1 MSFRV
6 VDSGPGKG
14 GLKYSRQQSG
24 SALIKD
30 TVTAGCS
37 FYQGRLQPGCSFFQ
51 GQLQPG
57 YSFFNGRSVTKGAAG
72 GAPDVKGR

>member
-37 FYQGRLQPGCSFFQ
+37 FYQG
-51 GQLQPG
+51 QLQPG
-57 YSFFNGRSVTKGAAG
+57 YSFFKGRSVTKGAAG